1 MTPGPQAAHPGRAR
15 RLSSMRRS
23 ALVLAGLAI
32 CLSAPA
38 RAERHSNMGP
48 FAIEKLVGPPSAL
61 HALISTGV
69 DCPKAPEP
77 VVSLDTESRY
87 DPKDRKAIEVDEDRA
102 AAYREKVAP
111 VRDYLR
117 AVVEAAN
124 RSVAEPHARRAW
136 ADCAA
141 GLLDGWAE
149 AGALSEMETTTAKLI
164 RGSQIAGLSLAAL
177 QLGDA
182 LDADDPR
189 MGRIAAWLAGL
200 ARDGRAFVDSR
211 PEASSSRANHRYWN
225 GLAAAAAGSLAGDG
239 ALIDWGIDSARI
251 GLAQVDANGFLP
263 LELARGKRARD
274 YHIYAIAP
282 LVMIA
287 EIAASR
293 GLDLYA
299 EHDHALRR
307 LGGAVI
313 ASIADPEPM
322 AAAAGAPQLPFKG
335 DAEGPPSHRLA
346 WLEPFLRRTPNEEGA
361 ALLAAARPTS
371 YSALG
376 GDLTLLFSQGLND
389 R

>member
-1 MTPGPQAAHPGRAR
+1 
-15 RLSSMRRS
+15 MRRS
-23 ALVLAGLAI
+23 RTRPSALALLGLTVCLA
-32 CLSAPA
+32 APA
-38 RAERHSNMGP
+38 HAERHMNAGP

-69 DCPKAPEP
+69 DCPKAPDP
-77 VVSLDTESRY
+77 VVTLDTESRY
-87 DPKDRKAIEVDEDRA
+87 DPNDKKAIEVDEDRA
-102 AAYREKVAP
+102 ATYREKVAP
-111 VRDYLR
+111 VREFLR

-149 AGALSEMETTTAKLI
+149 AGALAEMETTTAKLI

-177 QLGDA
+177 QLREA
-182 LDADDPR
+182 LGADDPR
-189 MGRIAAWLAGL
+189 MERIAAWLAGL
-200 ARDGRAFVDSR
+200 ARDGRDFVDSR
-211 PEASSSRANHRYWN
+211 PEAGSSRANHRYWN

-239 ALIDWGIDSARI
+239 GLVDWGIESARI
-251 GLAQVDANGFLP
+251 GLAQVDADGFLP

-287 EIAASR
+287 EIAANM
-293 GLDLYA
+293 GVDLYV
-299 EHDHALRR
+299 EHDRALER
-307 LGGAVI
+307 LGDAVI

-322 AAAAGAPQLPFKG
+322 AEAAGAPQLPFKG
-335 DAEGPPSHRLA
+335 DADGPPSHRLA
-346 WLEPFLRRTPNEEGA
+346 WLEPFLRRAPNEEGA